1 MSASHGSGP
10 RRPPPLQAL
19 RALEAAVR
27 HESYTLAAEELAL
40 TQSAVSHQ
48 LRELEALLG
57 ETLFRRVGRRMV
69 PTAHARAM
77 ATRIREGLHML
88 ESAVERAPQRRSPG
102 TLHLSL
108 LPSFA
113 FKWLVPRLGQFHARY
128 PEIALDIR
136 ATLELAD
143 FRHDDVDVAVRYG
156 KGHWDGAESALLAR
170 ETLFAVASPRLHQ
183 GRLPRNLR
191 ELRPDD
197 LIGNPFEPW
206 TPWLRAAGL
215 DWPEPHP
222 RLVIGDAAL
231 LLEAAVSG
239 QGIALTREL
248 LARDDLAA
256 GRLVRL
262 FDVAVQ
268 DGRAYWLVW
277 PKGSRKLPMIAALRQ
292 WLQNELQRA

>member
-1 MSASHGSGP
+1 MSGAHDSGP

-48 LRELEALLG
+48 LRELEELLG
-57 ETLFRRVGRRMV
+57 EKLFQRAGRRMV

-77 ATRIREGLHML
+77 ATRIREGLRML
-88 ESAVERAPQRRSPG
+88 ESAVDGAPQRRSPG

-113 FKWLVPRLGQFHARY
+113 FKWLIPRLGDFHQRH
-128 PEIALDIR
+128 PEIALNVR
-136 ATLELAD
+136 ATLDLAD
-143 FRHDDVDVAVRYG
+143 FRHDGIDAAIRYG
-156 KGHWDGAESALLAR
+156 KGHWDGTESVLLAR
-170 ETLFAVASPRLHQ
+170 ETLCATASPRFLH
-183 GRLPRNLR
+183 GRLPRTLR
-191 ELRPDD
+191 ELKPEH

-215 DWPEPHP
+215 DWPEPKP
-222 RLVIGDAAL
+222 RLVIGDAAM

-248 LARDDLAA
+248 LARDDIAA
-256 GRLVRL
+256 GRLVRV
-262 FDVAVQ
+262 FDVAVS
-268 DGRAYWLVW
+268 DERAYWLVW
-277 PKGSRKLPMIAALRQ
+277 PKGSRKQAMITSLLEWMQDA
-292 WLQNELQRA
+292 LQRR